1 MKTNDCYSSLF
12 KQLPSPAMIQRIAAG
27 IAITLSLMATGIAA
41 AQLPA
46 AGAKMDVPDGYKAHQ
61 TVDVGGHV
69 VGLSGSGAM
78 YDTLVNTQSGPRVL
92 GETFELRA
100 LPGNTH
106 SLVDSLHAVGNGFGG
121 DPNSFAKLTFEKG
134 KYYEFSGLFRRDRQY
149 FDYDLLGNPNITTG
163 QSIPIGPAA
172 NLHYFA
178 GLAAGQPVAGDVQHG
193 APHDGYQ
200 PDAAAAF

>member
-12 KQLPSPAMIQRIAAG
+12 KQLPSPAMIQRIAGG
-27 IAITLSLMATGIAA
+27 IAITLFLMATGIAA

-78 YDTLVNTQSGPRVL
+78 YDTLVDTQSGPRVL

-121 DPNSFAKLTFEKG
+121 DPNSFAGLTFEKG
-134 KYYEFSGLFRRDRQY
+134 KSMNFRASSAVT
-149 FDYDLLGNPNITTG
+149 GSTSTTICWATRILPGG
-163 QSIPIGPAA
+163 QTIAVGPPPPPA
-172 NLHYFA
+172 LRWP
-178 GLAAGQPVAGDVQHG
+178 GRRSTSRR
-193 APHDGYQ
+193 
-200 PDAAAAF
+200 